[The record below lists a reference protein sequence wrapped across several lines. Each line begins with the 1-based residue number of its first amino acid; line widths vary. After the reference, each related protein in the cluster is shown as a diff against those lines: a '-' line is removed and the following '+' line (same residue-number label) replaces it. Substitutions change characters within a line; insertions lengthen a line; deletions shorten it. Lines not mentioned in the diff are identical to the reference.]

1 MMTPV
6 GASGSVSTRDVSTP
20 SPRMRNTT
28 ARPNSSS
35 PTRLIQPAE
44 WPRRLRPTATLH
56 SAPAMWRRKVVAS
69 RIGPACS
76 ASSSTIVSLSVTR
89 SSISFGVSCYPRFL
103 PGGDPSASWQE
114 RGQPHAPFA
123 KKGATT
129 CRSPSS
135 IRAARQM
142 MSSIIPAR
150 LEYQCGHAAL
160 VSLPRIKGETSA
172 QRTQRVAL
180 EKSAALARQCDF
192 CAPVV
197 EVIQPV
203 VPEPIAAAGDI
214 PVATF
219 VLETAVDGMD
229 GQQVNGTEPVIA
241 APEQAEPAT
250 ATGPRVKLRATR
262 TARARTR
269 DATRDRRQFLVQY
282 RVERLVQAVDV
293 RDALRQAASLGATD
307 VLEIARQ
314 D

>member
-1 MMTPV
+1 
-6 GASGSVSTRDVSTP
+6 
-20 SPRMRNTT
+20 
-28 ARPNSSS
+28 
-35 PTRLIQPAE
+35 
-44 WPRRLRPTATLH
+44 
-56 SAPAMWRRKVVAS
+56 
-69 RIGPACS
+69 
-76 ASSSTIVSLSVTR
+76 
-89 SSISFGVSCYPRFL
+89 
-103 PGGDPSASWQE
+103 
-114 RGQPHAPFA
+114 
-123 KKGATT
+123 
-129 CRSPSS
+129 
-135 IRAARQM
+135 M
-142 MSSIIPAR
+142 MSSVIPAR

-197 EVIQPV
+197 EVIQPA
-203 VPEPIAAAGDI
+203 VPEPVAAAVDI
-214 PVATF
+214 PVAML
-219 VLETAVDGMD
+219 VLEAAVDGMD

-241 APEQAEPAT
+241 APERVEPAST
-250 ATGPRVKLRATR
+250 TGPRVKLRATR

-282 RVERLVQAVDV
+282 RVERLIQAVDV

>member
-1 MMTPV
+1 
-6 GASGSVSTRDVSTP
+6 
-20 SPRMRNTT
+20 
-28 ARPNSSS
+28 
-35 PTRLIQPAE
+35 
-44 WPRRLRPTATLH
+44 
-56 SAPAMWRRKVVAS
+56 
-69 RIGPACS
+69 
-76 ASSSTIVSLSVTR
+76 
-89 SSISFGVSCYPRFL
+89 
-103 PGGDPSASWQE
+103 
-114 RGQPHAPFA
+114 
-123 KKGATT
+123 
-129 CRSPSS
+129 
-135 IRAARQM
+135 M

-203 VPEPIAAAGDI
+203 VPEPVAAAVDI
-214 PVATF
+214 PVAML
-219 VLETAVDGMD
+219 VLEAAVDGMD

-241 APEQAEPAT
+241 APEQVEPASTT
-250 ATGPRVKLRATR
+250 APRVKLRATR
-262 TARARTR
+262 TVRARTR

-282 RVERLVQAVDV
+282 RVERLIRAVDV